1 MVSRFSK
8 RSPKAGRSHR
18 KGGLL
23 RVLGWLAFLPLASR
37 GPTYV
42 RLIWALRHGQPRA
55 GKPKVVLVGAAGYV
69 LLGRDLIPDDIPVL
83 GGLDDLA
90 VVILAVEVFF
100 DGIPEE
106 ILEEKLEE
114 LAIDRDAFRRTWT
127 RCDGSHRAREKES
140 SVAARRARRGRPA
153 HRQSRDRTESSIV
166 YFLRRIRSREG
177 HPDRRRRQSSGKERR
192 DEGCRRR
199 LCPELPDSE
208 EGRRAR
214 RRGAYRAWQ
223 HDIASREEKR
233 QREREVASDRG
244 TPVIGRS
251 TTIDE

>member
-1 MVSRFSK
+1 MVSRFRK
-8 RSPKAGRSHR
+8 SPKAGRSHR

-42 RLIWALRHGQPRA
+42 RLIWALVMDNRVPASR
-55 GKPKVVLVGAAGYV
+55 KSVLVGAAGYV

-114 LAIDRDAFRRTWT
+114 LAIDRDAFRR
-127 RCDGSHRAREKES
+127 DMDE
-140 SVAARRARRGRPA
+140 VRRLTPA
-153 HRQSRDRTESSIV
+153 PV
-166 YFLRRIRSREG
+166 RRII
-177 HPDRRRRQSSGKERR
+177 
-192 DEGCRRR
+192 RR
-199 LCPELPDSE
+199 LPDVLDAAGRLIGKAEIGPKVRSFISKE
-208 EGRRAR
+208 ESFA
-214 RRGAYRAWQ
+214 
-223 HDIASREEKR
+223 
-233 QREREVASDRG
+233 
-244 TPVIGRS
+244 
-251 TTIDE
+251 